1 MKMRTWLTFAL
12 TLAAWMAVAQNLL
25 PDSVFTAR
33 GRRVCL
39 PKGWRTHCGTGA
51 GAEIDVSVVREGRAA
66 VRLAAKEGGTR
77 AWNMV
82 SHAVPGV
89 QAKTPYTVSAWV
101 KTQTRDPEA
110 LAYIS
115 LNCFSGAKR
124 LAANDSPVKLKG
136 TKDWTRLVFTLP
148 ELPPGTSE
156 ARFVFCLYGGG
167 TAWCTQ
173 PQVEA
178 GMQATP
184 YAPTPEDVARL
195 ERRAR
200 QEAAAAAWRTA
211 RNFGEGD
218 VPRVAV
224 LDLGFSVGTNAFGCM
239 GDPAVFE
246 QTLAKRYRV
255 ARVTGDDLCDA
266 AIFSRDTFDLLVV
279 PTGAAFPA
287 AAAGLLVDYLGEG
300 GKLLTCGGYAFDQP
314 VVKRGGA
321 WVAPKAYAGAVP
333 SGTVPDRKSVV

>member
-1 MKMRTWLTFAL
+1 MKIKMRTWLTFAL

-77 AWNMV
+77 AWNMI

-184 YAPTPEDVARL
+184 YCISQPNLGKV
-195 ERRAR
+195 
-200 QEAAAAAWRTA
+200 RTNLGHGRTKKPPCKVFA
-211 RNFGEGD
+211 G
-218 VPRVAV
+218 
-224 LDLGFSVGTNAFGCM
+224 GFSV
-239 GDPAVFE
+239 V
-246 QTLAKRYRV
+246 
-255 ARVTGDDLCDA
+255 
-266 AIFSRDTFDLLVV
+266 
-279 PTGAAFPA
+279 
-287 AAAGLLVDYLGEG
+287 
-300 GKLLTCGGYAFDQP
+300 
-314 VVKRGGA
+314 
-321 WVAPKAYAGAVP
+321 
-333 SGTVPDRKSVV
+333 